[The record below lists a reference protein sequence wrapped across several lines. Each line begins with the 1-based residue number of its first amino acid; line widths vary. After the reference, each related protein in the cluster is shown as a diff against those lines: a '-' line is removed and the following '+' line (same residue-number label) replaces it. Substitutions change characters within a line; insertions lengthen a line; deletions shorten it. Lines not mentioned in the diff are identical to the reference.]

1 MLNFKKEGMKKL
13 HFFDTG
19 LEHIIVIASYTDEEL
34 EIMMQVEDVFL
45 SMGFLLE
52 EIIEWCEEHD
62 MVYQV
67 IPFFDVAEDDYLNN
81 GGYTGVGG

>member
-1 MLNFKKEGMKKL
+1 MLKFKPEGMKKL

-19 LEHIIVIASYTDEEL
+19 LKHILVIASYTDEEL

-45 SMGFLLE
+45 TMGFTLE

-62 MVYQV
+62 MAFQV
-67 IPFFDVAEDDYLNN
+67 IPFAWLAEDDKK
-81 GGYTGVGG
+81 YTGAGS